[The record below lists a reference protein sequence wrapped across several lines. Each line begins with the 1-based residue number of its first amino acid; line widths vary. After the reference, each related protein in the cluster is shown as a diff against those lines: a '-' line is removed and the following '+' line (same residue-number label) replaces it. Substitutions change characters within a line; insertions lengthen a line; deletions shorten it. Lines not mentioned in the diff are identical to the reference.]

1 MGVSLQQMYTQ
12 VHGESPAKRLAILV
26 ADDLQKVNDLIHAKM
41 QSPVGM
47 IPDLATHLVDA
58 GGKRLRPMITL
69 ATSKMLQVEGDNPI
83 RLATAVEFIHS
94 ATLLHDDIVDGSKLR
109 RGRPAANRLWGNSA
123 SVLVGDFLFAR
134 SFALMVET
142 GHLPVLDIL
151 SRASS
156 IIAEGEVRQ
165 LAAIGNLDLPK
176 QEYLAIAEAKTAE
189 LFAAAASVSAVIA
202 NAGTK
207 QQQALDQFGRSL
219 GMAFQLV
226 DDVLDYQ
233 GLNSKLGKQ
242 VGDDFFEGKIT
253 LPLSIAYHSGSQS
266 ERKWWEDILDA
277 DERSESDLEKAGQ
290 LIERH
295 NGLQETME
303 RAIAFSETAK
313 ESLSMFEPGPCRDCL
328 LDLCDFVVKRGY

>member
-26 ADDLQKVNDLIHAKM
+26 ADDLEKVNDLIHNRMK
-41 QSPVGM
+41 SPVGM

-253 LPLSIAYHSGSQS
+253 LPLSIAYHSGNQS

-277 DERSESDLEKAGQ
+277 DGRSESDLEKAGQ

-295 NGLQETME
+295 NGLQETMAL
-303 RAIAFSETAK
+303 AIAFSETAK
-313 ESLSMFEPGPCRDCL
+313 ESLSTFEPSPCRDCL

>member
-1 MGVSLQQMYTQ
+1 MQQMYTQ

-26 ADDLQKVNDLIHAKM
+26 ADDLEKVNDLIHNRMK
-41 QSPVGM
+41 SPVGM

-165 LAAIGNLDLPK
+165 LAAIGNLDIPK

-202 NAGTK
+202 NAGAK
-207 QQQALDQFGRSL
+207 HQQALDQFGRSL

-253 LPLSIAYHSGSQS
+253 LPLSIAYHSGNQS

-277 DERSESDLEKAGQ
+277 DGRSESDLEKAGQ

-295 NGLQETME
+295 NGLQETMAL
-303 RAIAFSETAK
+303 AIAFSETAK
-313 ESLSMFEPGPCRDCL
+313 ESLSTFEPSPCRDCL

>member
-26 ADDLQKVNDLIHAKM
+26 ADDLEKVNDLIHNRMK
-41 QSPVGM
+41 SPVGM

-165 LAAIGNLDLPK
+165 LAAIGNLDIPK

-202 NAGTK
+202 NAGAK
-207 QQQALDQFGRSL
+207 HQQALDQFGRSL

-253 LPLSIAYHSGSQS
+253 LPLSIAYHSGNQS

-277 DERSESDLEKAGQ
+277 DGRSESDLEKAGQ

-295 NGLQETME
+295 NGLQETMAL
-303 RAIAFSETAK
+303 AIAFSETAK
-313 ESLSMFEPGPCRDCL
+313 ESLSTFEPSPCRDCL

>member
-1 MGVSLQQMYTQ
+1 MGVNLQQINKP
-12 VHGESPAKRLAILV
+12 VSGENPAIRLAALV
-26 ADDLQKVNDLIHAKM
+26 ARELSEVNELITNRM
-41 QSPVGM
+41 QSPVGV
-47 IPDLATHLVDA
+47 IPDLAAHLVDA

-69 ATSKMLQVEGDNPI
+69 ATSKMLGVTGDNPI
-83 RLATAVEFIHS
+83 KLATAVEFIHS

-165 LAAIGNLDLPK
+165 LSSIGNIDLPK
-176 QEYLAIAEAKTAE
+176 VEYLAIIEAKTAE
-189 LFAAAASVSAVIA
+189 LFAAAASISAVIA
-202 NAGTK
+202 NAPPTE
-207 QQQALDQFGRSL
+207 QQSLDQFGRSL

-233 GLNSKLGKQ
+233 SRDAKLGKHI
-242 VGDDFFEGKIT
+242 GDDFFEGKIT
-253 LPLSIAYHSGSQS
+253 LPLSIAYFAGDS
-266 ERKWWEDILDA
+266 EQRKWWESVLGA
-277 DERSESDLEKAGQ
+277 DTRSDKDFQKAVN
-290 LIERH
+290 LIEHH
-295 NGLQETME
+295 NGMKDTLA
-303 RAIAFSETAK
+303 RASDYSQSAK
-313 ESLSMFEPGPCRDCL
+313 EALSGFVPSACRDCL
-328 LDLCDFVVKRGY
+328 MDLCDFVVRRSY